1 MGTIMRALSSR
12 PVIAAVLWALS
23 SIAFAQSWPS
33 RPVSLVVSQAVST
46 APDFVARTLSGR
58 LSERLKVAVVVD
70 NRPGASGN
78 IGAEYVSNAAPDG
91 YTLFLAPSSF
101 ITNAAV
107 NRKLRFDPIKS
118 YAPIVP
124 LAEGLQCLVVSSGSP
139 VKSVKDLVALVKS
152 QPGKLFYGTPG
163 NGTTHHL
170 IMEQFKLDAGMD
182 LVHVP
187 YKGLTGAVVDLL
199 GGRVNV
205 MFMTTSAAAP
215 YMQRDQL
222 RMLADQAG
230 AQFAAARHAHAGRAG
245 VSQRPWRELVRHAGA
260 RGPAPGHRGPAQH
273 RTECDPERETGEGF
287 FSEAEPRGQWRYA
300 RPNGGD
306 PAIGARP
313 VAQDSRHG
321 WHHCRLS
328 RRDARTAAA
337 SRIDPP
343 VDRYSVPLL
352 HDTPSTQS

>member
-222 RMLADQAG
+222 RMLAVIRPARSSLLPGMPTLAEQGYPNVLGGSWYGMLAPAG
-230 AQFAAARHAHAGRAG
+230 PPPDIVARLNTELNAIL
-245 VSQRPWRELVRHAGA
+245 REKPVRDSFLKQSLEASG
-260 RGPAPGHRGPAQH
+260 GTPAQMA
-273 RTECDPERETGEGF
+273 EILQ
-287 FSEAEPRGQWRYA
+287 SELDRWRKIA
-300 RPNGGD
+300 D
-306 PAIGARP
+306 
-313 VAQDSRHG
+313 
-321 WHHCRLS
+321 
-328 RRDARTAAA
+328 TAGITA
-337 SRIDPP
+337 D
-343 VDRYSVPLL
+343 
-352 HDTPSTQS
+352 

>member
-222 RMLADQAG
+222 RMLAVIRPARSSLLPGMPTLAEQGYPNVLGGSWYGMLAPAG
-230 AQFAAARHAHAGRAG
+230 PPPDIVARLNT
-245 VSQRPWRELVRHAGA
+245 ELNAILSEKPVRDSFLKQSLEASG
-260 RGPAPGHRGPAQH
+260 GTPAQMA
-273 RTECDPERETGEGF
+273 EILQ
-287 FSEAEPRGQWRYA
+287 SELDRWRKIA
-300 RPNGGD
+300 D
-306 PAIGARP
+306 
-313 VAQDSRHG
+313 
-321 WHHCRLS
+321 
-328 RRDARTAAA
+328 TAGITA
-337 SRIDPP
+337 D
-343 VDRYSVPLL
+343 
-352 HDTPSTQS
+352 

>member
-1 MGTIMRALSSR
+1 MRALSSR

-222 RMLADQAG
+222 RMLAVIRPARSSLLPDMPTLAEQGYPNVLGGSWYGMLAPAG
-230 AQFAAARHAHAGRAG
+230 TPPDIVARLNTELNAIL
-245 VSQRPWRELVRHAGA
+245 REKPVRDSFLKQSLEASG
-260 RGPAPGHRGPAQH
+260 GTPAQMA
-273 RTECDPERETGEGF
+273 EILQ
-287 FSEAEPRGQWRYA
+287 SELDRWRKIA
-300 RPNGGD
+300 D
-306 PAIGARP
+306 
-313 VAQDSRHG
+313 
-321 WHHCRLS
+321 
-328 RRDARTAAA
+328 TAGITA
-337 SRIDPP
+337 D
-343 VDRYSVPLL
+343 
-352 HDTPSTQS
+352 

>member
-1 MGTIMRALSSR
+1 MKTILRRSSFLSFLS
-12 PVIAAVLWALS
+12 AVLLAFS
-23 SIAFAQSWPS
+23 SFAVAQSWPS
-33 RPVSLVVSQAVST
+33 RPISLVVSQAVST

-222 RMLADQAG
+222 RMLAVIRPARSSLLPGMPTLAEQGYPNVLGGSWYGMLAPAG
-230 AQFAAARHAHAGRAG
+230 TPPDIVARLNTELNAIL
-245 VSQRPWRELVRHAGA
+245 REKPVRDSFLKQSLEASG
-260 RGPAPGHRGPAQH
+260 GTPAQMA
-273 RTECDPERETGEGF
+273 EILQ
-287 FSEAEPRGQWRYA
+287 SELDRWRKIA
-300 RPNGGD
+300 D
-306 PAIGARP
+306 
-313 VAQDSRHG
+313 
-321 WHHCRLS
+321 
-328 RRDARTAAA
+328 TAGITA
-337 SRIDPP
+337 D
-343 VDRYSVPLL
+343 
-352 HDTPSTQS
+352 

>member
-118 YAPIVP
+118 FTPIVP
-124 LAEGLQCLVVSSGSP
+124 LAEGLQCLVVSSASP

-222 RMLADQAG
+222 RMLAVIRPTRSSLLPDMPTLAEQGYPNVLGGSWYGMLAPAG
-230 AQFAAARHAHAGRAG
+230 LPPDIVVRLNT
-245 VSQRPWRELVRHAGA
+245 ELNAILSEKQVRDSFLKQSLEASG
-260 RGPAPGHRGPAQH
+260 GTPAQMAEILH
-273 RTECDPERETGEGF
+273 
-287 FSEAEPRGQWRYA
+287 SELDRWRKIA
-300 RPNGGD
+300 D
-306 PAIGARP
+306 
-313 VAQDSRHG
+313 
-321 WHHCRLS
+321 
-328 RRDARTAAA
+328 TAGITA
-337 SRIDPP
+337 D
-343 VDRYSVPLL
+343 
-352 HDTPSTQS
+352 

>member
-222 RMLADQAG
+222 RMLAVIRPARSSLLPDMPTLAEQGYPNVLGGSWYGMLAPAG
-230 AQFAAARHAHAGRAG
+230 TPPDIVARLNTELNAIL
-245 VSQRPWRELVRHAGA
+245 REKPVRDSFLKQSLEASG
-260 RGPAPGHRGPAQH
+260 GTPAQMA
-273 RTECDPERETGEGF
+273 EILQ
-287 FSEAEPRGQWRYA
+287 SELDRWRKIA
-300 RPNGGD
+300 D
-306 PAIGARP
+306 
-313 VAQDSRHG
+313 
-321 WHHCRLS
+321 
-328 RRDARTAAA
+328 TAGITA
-337 SRIDPP
+337 D
-343 VDRYSVPLL
+343 
-352 HDTPSTQS
+352 

>member
-1 MGTIMRALSSR
+1 MRALSSR

-118 YAPIVP
+118 FTPIVP
-124 LAEGLQCLVVSSGSP
+124 LAEGLQCLVVSSASP

-222 RMLADQAG
+222 RMLAVIRPTRSSLLPDMPTLAEQGYPNVLGGSWYGMLAPAG
-230 AQFAAARHAHAGRAG
+230 PPPDIVARLNT
-245 VSQRPWRELVRHAGA
+245 ELNAILSEKQVRDSFLKQSLEASG
-260 RGPAPGHRGPAQH
+260 GTPAQMAEILH
-273 RTECDPERETGEGF
+273 
-287 FSEAEPRGQWRYA
+287 SELDRWRKIA
-300 RPNGGD
+300 D
-306 PAIGARP
+306 
-313 VAQDSRHG
+313 
-321 WHHCRLS
+321 
-328 RRDARTAAA
+328 TAGITA
-337 SRIDPP
+337 D
-343 VDRYSVPLL
+343 
-352 HDTPSTQS
+352 

>member
-1 MGTIMRALSSR
+1 MRALSSR

-222 RMLADQAG
+222 RMLAVIRPARSSLLPDMPTLAEQGYPNVLGGSWYGMLAPAG
-230 AQFAAARHAHAGRAG
+230 TPPDIVARLNT
-245 VSQRPWRELVRHAGA
+245 ELNAILSEKPVRDSFLKQSLEASG
-260 RGPAPGHRGPAQH
+260 GTPAQMA
-273 RTECDPERETGEGF
+273 EILQ
-287 FSEAEPRGQWRYA
+287 SELDRWRKIA
-300 RPNGGD
+300 D
-306 PAIGARP
+306 
-313 VAQDSRHG
+313 
-321 WHHCRLS
+321 
-328 RRDARTAAA
+328 TAGITA
-337 SRIDPP
+337 D
-343 VDRYSVPLL
+343 
-352 HDTPSTQS
+352 

>member
-1 MGTIMRALSSR
+1 MRALSSR

-222 RMLADQAG
+222 RMLAVIRPARSSLLPGMPTLAEQGYPNVLGGSWYGMLAPAG
-230 AQFAAARHAHAGRAG
+230 TPPDIVARLNTELNAIL
-245 VSQRPWRELVRHAGA
+245 REKPVRDSFLKQSLEASG
-260 RGPAPGHRGPAQH
+260 GTPAQMA
-273 RTECDPERETGEGF
+273 EILQ
-287 FSEAEPRGQWRYA
+287 SELDRWRKIA
-300 RPNGGD
+300 D
-306 PAIGARP
+306 
-313 VAQDSRHG
+313 
-321 WHHCRLS
+321 
-328 RRDARTAAA
+328 TAGITA
-337 SRIDPP
+337 D
-343 VDRYSVPLL
+343 
-352 HDTPSTQS
+352 

>member
-1 MGTIMRALSSR
+1 MRALSSR

-222 RMLADQAG
+222 RMLAVIRPARSSLLPGMPTLAEQGYPNVLGGSWYGMLAPAG
-230 AQFAAARHAHAGRAG
+230 TPPDIVARLNT
-245 VSQRPWRELVRHAGA
+245 ELNAILSEKPVRDSFLKQSLEASG
-260 RGPAPGHRGPAQH
+260 GTPAQMA
-273 RTECDPERETGEGF
+273 EILQ
-287 FSEAEPRGQWRYA
+287 SELDRWRKIA
-300 RPNGGD
+300 D
-306 PAIGARP
+306 
-313 VAQDSRHG
+313 
-321 WHHCRLS
+321 
-328 RRDARTAAA
+328 TAGITA
-337 SRIDPP
+337 D
-343 VDRYSVPLL
+343 
-352 HDTPSTQS
+352 

>member
-1 MGTIMRALSSR
+1 MRALSSR

-222 RMLADQAG
+222 RMLAVIRPARSSLLPGMPTLAEQGYPNVLGGSWYGMLAPAG
-230 AQFAAARHAHAGRAG
+230 TPPDIVARLNTELNAIL
-245 VSQRPWRELVRHAGA
+245 REKPVRDSFLKQSLEASG
-260 RGPAPGHRGPAQH
+260 GTPAQMA
-273 RTECDPERETGEGF
+273 EILQ
-287 FSEAEPRGQWRYA
+287 SELDRWRKIA
-300 RPNGGD
+300 D
-306 PAIGARP
+306 
-313 VAQDSRHG
+313 
-321 WHHCRLS
+321 
-328 RRDARTAAA
+328 TAGISA
-337 SRIDPP
+337 D
-343 VDRYSVPLL
+343 
-352 HDTPSTQS
+352 

>member
-222 RMLADQAG
+222 RMLAVIRPARSSLLPDMPTLAEQGYPNVLGGSWYGMLAPAG
-230 AQFAAARHAHAGRAG
+230 PPPDIVARLNT
-245 VSQRPWRELVRHAGA
+245 ELNAILSEKPVRDSFLKQSLEASG
-260 RGPAPGHRGPAQH
+260 GTPAQMA
-273 RTECDPERETGEGF
+273 EILQ
-287 FSEAEPRGQWRYA
+287 SELDRWRKIA
-300 RPNGGD
+300 D
-306 PAIGARP
+306 
-313 VAQDSRHG
+313 
-321 WHHCRLS
+321 
-328 RRDARTAAA
+328 TAGITA
-337 SRIDPP
+337 D
-343 VDRYSVPLL
+343 
-352 HDTPSTQS
+352 

>member
-1 MGTIMRALSSR
+1 MRALSSR

-222 RMLADQAG
+222 RMLAVIRPARSSLLPGMPTLAEQGYPNVLGGSWYGMLAPAG
-230 AQFAAARHAHAGRAG
+230 PPPDIVARLNTELNAIL
-245 VSQRPWRELVRHAGA
+245 REKPVRDSFLKQSLEASG
-260 RGPAPGHRGPAQH
+260 GTPAQMA
-273 RTECDPERETGEGF
+273 EILQ
-287 FSEAEPRGQWRYA
+287 SELDRWRKIA
-300 RPNGGD
+300 D
-306 PAIGARP
+306 
-313 VAQDSRHG
+313 
-321 WHHCRLS
+321 
-328 RRDARTAAA
+328 TAGITA
-337 SRIDPP
+337 D
-343 VDRYSVPLL
+343 
-352 HDTPSTQS
+352 

>member
-1 MGTIMRALSSR
+1 MRALSSR

-124 LAEGLQCLVVSSGSP
+124 LAEGLQCLVVSSASP

-222 RMLADQAG
+222 RMLAVIRPARSSLLPDMPTLAEQGYPNVLGGSWYGMLAPAG
-230 AQFAAARHAHAGRAG
+230 TPPDIVARLNTELNAIL
-245 VSQRPWRELVRHAGA
+245 REKPVRDSFLKQSLEASG
-260 RGPAPGHRGPAQH
+260 GTPAQMA
-273 RTECDPERETGEGF
+273 EILQ
-287 FSEAEPRGQWRYA
+287 SELDRWRKIA
-300 RPNGGD
+300 D
-306 PAIGARP
+306 
-313 VAQDSRHG
+313 
-321 WHHCRLS
+321 
-328 RRDARTAAA
+328 TAGITA
-337 SRIDPP
+337 D
-343 VDRYSVPLL
+343 
-352 HDTPSTQS
+352 